1 MSQAKTSYQKAGFL
15 VVFVVLTASIVN
27 TMGGLVNPTIATM
40 ANAYPDVPLS
50 TIQLVS
56 TLPMFAGIPTSL
68 FAGKI
73 INKLGAKWTLI
84 SSFSIFMI
92 ASVIPTVF
100 RTNFMPILVCRVI
113 SGLASGVITP
123 VNSTLVNTY
132 IEPERRPSMF
142 GYMQSLGS
150 AIGVVLTS
158 LVGIIAVQNV
168 FNIWY
173 LHLVLV
179 IPVCLGIMLPKAPQ
193 WEEETPAVK
202 TESADSKTQGK
213 GKIPCAA
220 WMTIVL
226 MFLFSVFSYPAFLY
240 ISSLIEANGMGD
252 AALSGFVTSASTVGG
267 VLESLL
273 FGRLYKKLG
282 KTVLPIFMLLLVI
295 NYFLFAFTKSPVLYL
310 LGNFIGGIGY
320 FSLFVSFNTAL
331 SVNCSSSTFQAAAGI
346 MAALK
351 RIGIFLSSYIMDF
364 ISAIAGQAGNFAFP
378 FIICGVVFAIIAGI
392 LFVKP
397 LRM

>member
-132 IEPERRPSMF
+132 IEPERRPAMF
-142 GYMQSLGS
+142 GYKQG
-150 AIGVVLTS
+150 IGNATGIVLTS
-158 LVGIIAVQNV
+158 LVGIIAAKNIY
-168 FNIWY
+168 NIWY
-173 LHLVLV
+173 LHLLL
-179 IPVCLGIMLPKAPQ
+179 ILPIALGLLLPKAPQ
-193 WEEETPAVK
+193 WDAHAAAAAA
-202 TESADSKTQGK
+202 ESAAPVKEKTH
-213 GKIPCAA
+213 IPGGA
-220 WMTIVL
+220 WVIIVL

-240 ISSLIEANGMGD
+240 LSSLIEANGMGD
-252 AALSGFVTSASTVGG
+252 AALSGFVSTASNVGG
-267 VLESLL
+267 VVGTL
-273 FGRLYKKLG
+273 FFGLVYKKLG
-282 KTVLPIFMLLLVI
+282 KHIVPVYMLLLVV
-295 NYFLFAFTKSPVLYL
+295 NYFLFAFTKSVPLYFVA
-310 LGNFIGGIGY
+310 NFVGGIGY
-320 FSLFVSFNTAL
+320 FGLFVAFTTGL
-331 SVNCSSSTFQAAAGI
+331 SVNCSSNSFSVATGI
-346 MAALK
+346 MAAMMNV
-351 RIGIFLSSYIMDF
+351 GIFLSSFIMDF
-364 ISAIAGQAGNFAFP
+364 ITSISGQAGNLAFP
-378 FIICGVVFAIIAGI
+378 FIVCGGVFAVIAVA
-392 LFVKP
+392 LFAKP
-397 LRM
+397 LKM